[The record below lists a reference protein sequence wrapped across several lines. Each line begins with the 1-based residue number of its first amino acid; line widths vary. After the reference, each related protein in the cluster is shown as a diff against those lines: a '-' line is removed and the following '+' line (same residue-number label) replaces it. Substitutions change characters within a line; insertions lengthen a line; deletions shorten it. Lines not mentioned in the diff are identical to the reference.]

1 MKFGLNSNFPL
12 FSDVQKRQAD
22 KKQTLHDKNPLELLN
37 DIVEGVKY
45 FFVNYPNGGIECLA
59 KVHGQ
64 CFSGRGSSQHTARLQ
79 SIKQILLN
87 IFNINLDEPQ
97 ASQTSAISR
106 QNSIQSSIR
115 TNHKFGDE
123 IER

>member
-1 MKFGLNSNFPL
+1 MNEIWTGLEFPL
-12 FSDVQKRQAD
+12 FSDVQKRQAE
-22 KKQTLHDKNPLELLN
+22 KNQTLHDKNPHELLN

-45 FFVNYPNGGIECLA
+45 CFVNYANGGIECLA

-64 CFSGRGSSQHTARLQ
+64 CFSGRGSSQQAARLQ
-79 SIKQILLN
+79 SIKKILRN
-87 IFNINLDEPQ
+87 IFNIDLDQPQ
-97 ASQTSAISR
+97 ASTISR

-115 TNHKFGDE
+115 TNYKFGDE